1 MIDQNSAANEQVTV
15 IKMLNVI
22 IIDNSR
28 KIGLLKKT
36 NGGLPFLGRWN
47 RYVFSCSS
55 YYKNPRHYI

>member
-36 NGGLPFLGRWN
+36 NEDFHFWEDGIDICFPVPF
-47 RYVFSCSS
+47 S
-55 YYKNPRHYI
+55 K